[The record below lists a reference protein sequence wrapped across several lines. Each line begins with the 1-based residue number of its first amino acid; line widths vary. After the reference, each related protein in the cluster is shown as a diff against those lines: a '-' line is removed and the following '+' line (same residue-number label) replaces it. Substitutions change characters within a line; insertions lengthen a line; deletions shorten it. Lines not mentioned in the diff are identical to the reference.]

1 MKPHFFLAILFSILC
16 ILTQPGEAFV
26 RDGRGI
32 QREKRTFPMSIPFLE
47 EPYTRQSPKP
57 QVDRFKFVS
66 ERGELNR
73 VTSCVPNTM
82 NRYSI

>member
-1 MKPHFFLAILFSILC
+1 
-16 ILTQPGEAFV
+16 
-26 RDGRGI
+26 
-32 QREKRTFPMSIPFLE
+32 MSIPSLE

-57 QVDRFKFVS
+57 QVGRFKFVS

-73 VTSCVPNTM
+73 VTSCVPITM